1 MAINPFNKKTK
12 KNKPGFIGKTP
23 ALACFCRLYAT
34 PLAIGTNQ
42 RESIIALIYKK

>member
-1 MAINPFNKKTK
+1 MAINPFNKKPE
-12 KNKPGFIGKTP
+12 NKLGFIRKTP

-42 RESIIALIYKK
+42 RESIISIIYKK